1 VKERME
7 RVISDE
13 EGQDAGGLLRE
24 WYVIIS
30 RDIFNPMYA
39 LFTVS
44 PGDRVTYMINSA
56 SHYNPNHLCYYK
68 FVGRVIAKAIYDNK
82 LLECYF
88 TRSFYKH
95 ILGIPVKY
103 TDMESE
109 DYSFY
114 RGLVYL
120 MENNINNL
128 GLDLTF
134 STEINEFGVTETR
147 DLIVNG
153 RHVPVTEETKM
164 EYIRL
169 SCQMKMTGA
178 IKQQLNAF
186 LDGFYDIIPMRLI
199 SIFNEQELEL
209 LISGLPNV
217 DIDDLK
223 ANTEYHKYQAN
234 SLQVRSLN

>member
-1 VKERME
+1 M
-7 RVISDE
+7 
-13 EGQDAGGLLRE
+13 
-24 WYVIIS
+24 
-30 RDIFNPMYA
+30 
-39 LFTVS
+39 
-44 PGDRVTYMINSA
+44 
-56 SHYNPNHLCYYK
+56 K
-68 FVGRVIAKAIYDNK
+68 FSAKAIYDNK

-134 STEINEFGVTETR
+134 STEINEFGVTDTR
-147 DLIVNG
+147 DLIPNG
-153 RHVPVTEETKM
+153 RNVTVTEENKM
-164 EYIRL
+164 EYVRL

-178 IKQQLNAF
+178 IRQQ
-186 LDGFYDIIPMRLI
+186 
-199 SIFNEQELEL
+199 
-209 LISGLPNV
+209 
-217 DIDDLK
+217 
-223 ANTEYHKYQAN
+223 
-234 SLQVRSLN
+234 

>member
-1 VKERME
+1 MSILKVHLFP
-7 RVISDE
+7 DE

-68 FVGRVIAKAIYDNK
+68 FVGRVIGEYIVKANLEFSDCNYFAAKAIYDNK

-147 DLIVNG
+147 DLIPDG
-153 RHVPVTEETKM
+153 RNVPVTEENKM
-164 EYIRL
+164 EYVRL

-178 IKQQLNAF
+178 IRQQ
-186 LDGFYDIIPMRLI
+186 
-199 SIFNEQELEL
+199 
-209 LISGLPNV
+209 
-217 DIDDLK
+217 
-223 ANTEYHKYQAN
+223 
-234 SLQVRSLN
+234 

>member
-1 VKERME
+1 MP
-7 RVISDE
+7 S
-13 EGQDAGGLLRE
+13 LLL
-24 WYVIIS
+24 Y
-30 RDIFNPMYA
+30 IF
-39 LFTVS
+39 S
-44 PGDRVTYMINSA
+44 
-56 SHYNPNHLCYYK
+56 
-68 FVGRVIAKAIYDNK
+68 AKAIYDNK

-95 ILGIPVKY
+95 ILGISVKY

-134 STEINEFGVTETR
+134 STEISEFGVTETR
-147 DLIVNG
+147 DLIPNG
-153 RHVPVTEETKM
+153 RHFPVTEENKM
-164 EYIRL
+164 EYVRL
-169 SCQMKMTGA
+169 VCQMKMTGA
-178 IKQQLNAF
+178 IKQQWVYSFLLHIQINYIVFIFFRLNSF
-186 LDGFYDIIPMRLI
+186 LEGFYDIIPMRLI

-223 ANTEYHKYQAN
+223 ANTEYHKYQTN
-234 SLQVRSLN
+234 SLQVSHRHFN

>member
-1 VKERME
+1 MITMMAESVITYCFTQIIFFKEKLYIRTVMNWE
-7 RVISDE
+7 RNKPK
-13 EGQDAGGLLRE
+13 
-24 WYVIIS
+24 IICFS
-30 RDIFNPMYA
+30 
-39 LFTVS
+39 
-44 PGDRVTYMINSA
+44 
-56 SHYNPNHLCYYK
+56 
-68 FVGRVIAKAIYDNK
+68 AKAIYDNK

-128 GLDLTF
+128 GCDLTF

-147 DLIVNG
+147 DLIPDG
-153 RHVPVTEETKM
+153 RNIPVTEENKM
-164 EYIRL
+164 DYIRR

-178 IKQQLNAF
+178 IRQQ
-186 LDGFYDIIPMRLI
+186 
-199 SIFNEQELEL
+199 
-209 LISGLPNV
+209 
-217 DIDDLK
+217 
-223 ANTEYHKYQAN
+223 
-234 SLQVRSLN
+234 